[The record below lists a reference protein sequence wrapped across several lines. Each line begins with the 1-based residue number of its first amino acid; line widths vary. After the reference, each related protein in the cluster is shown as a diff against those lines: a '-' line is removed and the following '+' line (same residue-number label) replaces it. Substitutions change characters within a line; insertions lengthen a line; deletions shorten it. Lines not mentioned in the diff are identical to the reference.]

1 METQARRRTGA
12 VQWTHAVP
20 SGDAAA
26 DGQADIAPQYV
37 ANPATTT
44 AAASYDEDAPLQ
56 ELVGTTFSSAK
67 ELRHLAEREM
77 GELFVPVELLAE
89 SEHVAVFTLHPG
101 SLAPLLVHAERARH
115 WFPFRITRVEPVR
128 AHVSATRPRLPHLNG
143 APKAPVDWL

>member
-1 METQARRRTGA
+1 METQVRRRAGA

-20 SGDAAA
+20 GGDAAA
-26 DGQADIAPQYV
+26 DGQPDIAPL
-37 ANPATTT
+37 ATTPPT
-44 AAASYDEDAPLQ
+44 AAADGADDDAPLR
-56 ELVGTTFSSAK
+56 ELVGATFSSAK

-89 SEHVAVFTLHPG
+89 SEHCAVFTLHPG

-143 APKAPVDWL
+143 APRASVDWL

>member
-1 METQARRRTGA
+1 METQVRRRAGA

-20 SGDAAA
+20 GGDGAG
-26 DGQADIAPQYV
+26 DGQPDIGAQAP
-37 ANPATTT
+37 ASTPT
-44 AAASYDEDAPLQ
+44 AAPADYDEDAPLR

-128 AHVSATRPRLPHLNG
+128 VHVSAARPRLPHLNG

>member
-1 METQARRRTGA
+1 METQVRRRAGA
-12 VQWTHAVP
+12 VEWTHAVP
-20 SGDAAA
+20 GSDAAA
-26 DGQADIAPQYV
+26 DGQADIAPRYV
-37 ANPATTT
+37 ANPAST
-44 AAASYDEDAPLQ
+44 AATAGYDEDAPLK
-56 ELVGTTFSSAK
+56 ELVGITFSSAK

>member
-1 METQARRRTGA
+1 METQVRRRAGA

-20 SGDAAA
+20 GGEAAA
-26 DGQADIAPQYV
+26 GGQPDIAPQ
-37 ANPATTT
+37 PTATP
-44 AAASYDEDAPLQ
+44 AAAAVTAEYDDDAPLR
-56 ELVGTTFSSAK
+56 ELVGATFSSAK

-128 AHVSATRPRLPHLNG
+128 VHVSATRPRLPHLNG

>member
-1 METQARRRTGA
+1 METQVRRRAGA

-20 SGDAAA
+20 GGEGATE
-26 DGQADIAPQYV
+26 GQPDIAPGV
-37 ANPATTT
+37 ASPPAP
-44 AAASYDEDAPLQ
+44 AATSAEYDEDAPLR
-56 ELVGTTFSSAK
+56 ELVGVTFSSAK

-89 SEHVAVFTLHPG
+89 SEHCAVFTLHPG

-115 WFPFRITRVEPVR
+115 WMPFRITRVEPVR
-128 AHVSATRPRLPHLNG
+128 VHMSAARPRLPHLNG